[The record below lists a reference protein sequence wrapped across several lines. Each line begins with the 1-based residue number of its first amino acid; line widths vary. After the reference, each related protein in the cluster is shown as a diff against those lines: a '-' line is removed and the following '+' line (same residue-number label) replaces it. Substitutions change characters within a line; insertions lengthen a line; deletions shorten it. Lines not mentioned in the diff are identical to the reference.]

1 VVRYELR
8 DLPEDDREKYF
19 AALHTFYFLGQ
30 EEGEKLYGSTYKSLG
45 YLVREHLYGAADK
58 VQAGGK
64 CRAGDGVCVCVC
76 FFLSFYFFLCG
87 AADKVQAELVMIRSL
102 MLPLS
107 HPTLSFSPPSHTFSC
122 A

>member
-1 VVRYELR
+1 MVRYELR

-58 VQAGGK
+58 VQA
-64 CRAGDGVCVCVC
+64 
-76 FFLSFYFFLCG
+76 
-87 AADKVQAELVMIRSL
+87 ELVMIRSL